1 MDFKSIFKWFF
12 VTATALFIL
21 LLVVLPHVLAPL
33 TQWGIDRF
41 ISSRPGP
48 ASLKVRVRH
57 MGLTGATVGPLRLA
71 NHALA
76 DAVTVDYPLSGLVQG
91 RPGPV
96 RISGLNIRSRLT
108 NQGINFPDVDLLF
121 PRDQNLSSLSV
132 PPGQGPSLQE
142 LLRHFPPRVDIT
154 HSRFAM
160 SVKGRNIDIPFDMS
174 VNVPPEKKE
183 ILLDFY
189 LSLLGHTVQGGG
201 ELNSAGGVKYLELKA
216 REMDFSVFNDLL
228 HIWVPGVNLGEKG
241 DVTITG
247 KDPGTVEIR
256 VSRIRIDGPVPLRL
270 GNLVVTLTMAHGG
283 KFPLRETLLPIH
295 GRFSFQL
302 NRDPMP
308 PLLLDGELMMGREG
322 DWQLTVMDGHPD
334 DAEMFF
340 RYRDMEILLGR
351 GIGFQ
356 ATARGKSRAG
366 EIQVR
371 MAARDLLFHNI
382 PLPVNLSRL
391 LVNGTG
397 RFDFSPGGAGLTM
410 NLKTTLGGL
419 EGAGPELRV
428 IFPGVNLGLA
438 LRVDKQGQAGITG
451 TAKAENGSF
460 SRLGTTA
467 LKVSG
472 IHLNLPFSW
481 PLKAGVPPGA
491 FSGKNISFNGHSL
504 ASMGGE
510 IVQSAR
516 GIGVSGMLTFPFFAP
531 GPPPGETIGSSAVNF
546 PHAHFTLDL
555 PLLPM
560 VSSAMELTWEMP
572 GFSITHDMVHKTGLM
587 PPDMLLPSF
596 NATLAA
602 RGNMVLGGETPQNRL
617 QVDVSR
623 GTLATMDNSLE
634 LNGINARLVFDEL
647 PRIRSAPGMVVTMD
661 SLRFNKMVVT
671 DANICYTIES
681 QTDLLL
687 EKLSFNWCGGEVTTG
702 ATRFS
707 TDVDAYHMRLFC
719 HRLRFADLLQQVGS
733 FKAVGEGSL
742 NGQIPVSWV
751 KGELSFDNGFLYSTP
766 GLGGTIQVS
775 NTEVLTAGIPV
786 NTPQFGQ
793 MDLAREALKNYTYKW
808 ARVGFNTRGEDLM
821 VKLEFDG
828 SPESILPFE
837 YKKDLGGFVR
847 VDAASPGS
855 RFQGIKLDVN
865 LNLPFNR
872 VMKLGNRLN
881 NLFH

>member
-12 VTATALFIL
+12 ITATGLLIL

-33 TQWGIDRF
+33 TQWGLDRF
-41 ISSRPGP
+41 IAFRPGP
-48 ASLKVRVRH
+48 AALNVSVRH
-57 MGLTGATVGPLRLA
+57 VGLTGATMGSIRLGS
-71 NHALA
+71 HALA
-76 DAVTVDYPLSGLVQG
+76 DAVTVDYSLSGLVQA

-96 RISGLNIRSRLT
+96 HISGLNIRSILT
-108 NQGINFPDVDLLF
+108 DQGIRFPDVDLLF
-121 PRDQNLSSLSV
+121 PRDQNLSSSAV
-132 PPGQGPSLQE
+132 PTGQGSTFQE

-160 SVKGRNIDIPFDMS
+160 SLQGRTIDLPFDLS
-174 VNVPPEKKE
+174 VAVPPGEKE
-183 ILLDFY
+183 IFLDVY
-189 LSLLGHTVQGGG
+189 LSLLGQSLQGGG
-201 ELNSAGGVKYLELKA
+201 MLNSAGRVKQFELTA
-216 REMDFSVFNDLL
+216 REMDFSAFNDLL
-228 HIWVPGVNLGEKG
+228 HAWVPGVNLGEKG
-241 DVTITG
+241 DVTITV

-256 VSRIRIDGPVPLRL
+256 VSRIGIDGPVPLGL
-270 GNLVVTLTMAHGG
+270 GNLVVTLTHGG
-283 KFPLRETLLPIH
+283 KIPPTETLFPMH

-308 PLLLDGELMMGREG
+308 PLLLGGQLMMDREG
-322 DWQLTVMDGHPD
+322 NWQITVMDRHPN
-334 DAEMFF
+334 DAEQFF
-340 RYRDMEILLGR
+340 RYKDMEILLGR
-351 GIGFQ
+351 GLDFQ
-356 ATARGKSRAG
+356 VMAKGKARTGQ
-366 EIQVR
+366 IQLQ
-371 MAARDLLFHNI
+371 MAARDLLFQNI
-382 PLPVNLSRL
+382 PLPVSLSRVA
-391 LVNGTG
+391 VNGTG
-397 RFDFSPGGAGLTM
+397 QFDFSPGGTGLAM
-410 NLKTTLGGL
+410 DLKTTLERL
-419 EGAGPELRV
+419 EGTGPELQV
-428 IFPGVNLGLA
+428 TFPGGRLGLA
-438 LRVDKQGQAGITG
+438 LWVDGRGQPGITG
-451 TAKAENGSF
+451 VIKAENGRF
-460 SRLGTTA
+460 SHLGTA
-467 LKVSG
+467 SLEVSG

-481 PLKAGVPPGA
+481 PLKTPVPRGA
-491 FSGKNISFNGHSL
+491 FSGKDISFNGHSL
-504 ASMGGE
+504 AAMGGE
-510 IVQSAR
+510 IAQTAR
-516 GIGVSGMLTFPFFAP
+516 GLEVSGMLTFPFFAP
-531 GPPPGETIGSSAVNF
+531 APPPGETAGAVAVNF
-546 PHAHFTLDL
+546 PRAHFNLDL
-555 PLLPM
+555 PLLSA

-602 RGNMVLGGETPQNRL
+602 QGKMVLGGENQHNRL
-617 QVDVSR
+617 QVDVSG
-623 GTLATMDNSLE
+623 GTLATADNSLE
-634 LNGINARLVFDEL
+634 INGVNARLVFDEL
-647 PRIRSAPGMVVTMD
+647 PLLRSAPGMVVAMD
-661 SLRFNKMVVT
+661 SLRFNKMMVT

-681 QTDLLL
+681 PTDLLL
-687 EKLSFNWCGGEVTTG
+687 EKVSFNWCGGEVTTG

-707 TDVDAYHMRLFC
+707 TGVDAYHMRLFC